1 MWSKITISYVRSLI
15 AASLQVEVTEIRQG
29 KSTTNVIRAC
39 VSTVPDD
46 CDGIEIDEMNDAIWG
61 VDGMDI
67 WRTLNHSVSVL
78 YSPNCN
84 AIES

>member
-1 MWSKITISYVRSLI
+1 
-15 AASLQVEVTEIRQG
+15 VEVTEIRQG

-67 WRTLNHSVSVL
+67 
-78 YSPNCN
+78 
-84 AIES
+84 